1 MFESEGGL
9 KEDTVHYIALSLP
22 VPPKEKSIVRG
33 KKWKK
38 AERSLA
44 SMLME
49 KGTVEVRY
57 YSSRE
62 LS

>member
-1 MFESEGGL
+1 MFESEGGV

-33 KKWKK
+33 KKWEK

-49 KGTVEVRY
+49 KAQLKYDIIVVEN
-57 YSSRE
+57 
-62 LS
+62 